1 MSGSNENPE
10 GLPRVETLV
19 VEPALALA
27 STRLDVYLHDQF
39 PCVSRNAIQ
48 RLIREGAIRV
58 NERVVKPTHAP
69 RAGDTIVVEW
79 PAPRRATV
87 EARELPLDILYED
100 RALLVLNKA
109 AGMVVHPAAGTEN
122 DTLVNALLHHCQGQL
137 SGIGGVARPGIVH
150 RLDQDTSGV
159 MVVAKHDAIHLALS
173 RQVANRQIE
182 KIYHAIVCGELASAA
197 GEIDAAIARHPT
209 HRKVM
214 AVLAG
219 GRSARTTYRTLER
232 LAGATWV
239 EVRLHTGRTHQIR
252 VHFKHLGF
260 PIVGDAVYG
269 RRQNLRLEELT
280 GFAAPRQLLHARRL
294 AFTHPES
301 GKRVAFEAPW
311 PADFRG
317 ALEALRGG
325 TSADA
330 RLTWPK
336 ASDTVP

>member
-1 MSGSNENPE
+1 MSGSDENP
-10 GLPRVETLV
+10 GKPPRVETLV
-19 VEPALALA
+19 VEPVLGLP

-39 PCVSRNAIQ
+39 PCVSRNALQ
-48 RLIREGAIRV
+48 RLIREGAIRL
-58 NERVVKPTHAP
+58 NGRVVKRTHAP

-79 PAPRRATV
+79 PAPRPATI
-87 EARELPLDILYED
+87 EARALPLDILYED
-100 RALLVLNKA
+100 EGLLVLNKA

-122 DTLVNALLHHCQGQL
+122 DTLVNALLHQCKGQL

-159 MVVAKHDAIHLALS
+159 MVVAKRDAIHVALS
-173 RQVANRQIE
+173 RQFAHRQVE
-182 KIYHAIVCGELASAA
+182 KVYHAIVCGELASAA

-219 GRSARTTYRTLER
+219 GRSARTAYRTLER
-232 LAGATWV
+232 LASATWV

-269 RRQNLRLEELT
+269 KRQNLRLTELT
-280 GFAAPRQLLHARRL
+280 GFAAPRQLLHARRP
-294 AFTHPES
+294 AFTQPES
-301 GKRVAFEAPW
+301 GKRAASEAPW
-311 PADFRG
+311 PADFRH
-317 ALEALRGG
+317 ALEALR
-325 TSADA
+325 AA
-330 RLTWPK
+330 RQPM
-336 ASDTVP
+336 PG